1 MREVV
6 RVSSRDA
13 GIDVVLYA
21 TQSKLRVEVVHD
33 HHGNGTREVA
43 SLDQAGLKA
52 LREGLDRCVILDS
65 EWETFGVESLDQ
77 VNEGREVW
85 VTEAD
90 EILTVEAARE
100 WAEGWQKEV
109 GKRLRIVRNRR
120 EVLSELAPKVGSAP

>member
-6 RVSSRDA
+6 RVASRDA
-13 GIDVVLYA
+13 GIDVVLYVSQA
-21 TQSKLRVEVVHD
+21 KLRAELVHD

-43 SLDQAGLKA
+43 TFGQVGIKA
-52 LREGLDRCVILDS
+52 LRDGFDRLVLSDS

-90 EILTVEAARE
+90 EILTVEAARQ

-109 GKRLRIVRNRR
+109 GKRLRIVRHRR